1 MFYVCCG
8 TIFTLLDVGQM
19 IVTFQTQDQA
29 QNENWSPRRLASLIA
44 KRQSRYVKFGITF
57 SQMSTFALLTRLC
70 SQLLSGEDAK
80 YLIAP
85 LPIDIKSDEGSDQSH
100 TATHNHSKKKPPKN
114 FFKANRQA
122 LKEVRCCLP
131 LQNHR
136 SVNRRAF
143 TFILSL

>member
-1 MFYVCCG
+1 
-8 TIFTLLDVGQM
+8 M

-57 SQMSTFALLTRLC
+57 SQNVNFCPSHEC
-70 SQLLSGEDAK
+70 PQLLSGEDAK

-85 LPIDIKSDEGSDQSH
+85 LPIDIKTDEGSDQSH
-100 TATHNHSKKKPPKN
+100 TATRNHSKKKPPKN

-122 LKEVRCCLP
+122 LIEVRYVVCLSKITDM
-131 LQNHR
+131 LTDM
-136 SVNRRAF
+136 AF
-143 TFILSL
+143 SFVLSL